1 MVEGEV
7 VGAARKGVET
17 VRPAAVERLAE
28 RLVRATVVGKER
40 MGDSLEVQGFLNRPH
55 PAAVVDRNSQEPVP
69 GVDLGMAMFAAS
81 LGPRAHHMV

>member
-28 RLVRATVVGKER
+28 RLVRATVVGKELR
-40 MGDSLEVQGFLNRPH
+40 GGEQQCSVSLVR
-55 PAAVVDRNSQEPVP
+55 
-69 GVDLGMAMFAAS
+69 S
-81 LGPRAHHMV
+81 LLEIADC